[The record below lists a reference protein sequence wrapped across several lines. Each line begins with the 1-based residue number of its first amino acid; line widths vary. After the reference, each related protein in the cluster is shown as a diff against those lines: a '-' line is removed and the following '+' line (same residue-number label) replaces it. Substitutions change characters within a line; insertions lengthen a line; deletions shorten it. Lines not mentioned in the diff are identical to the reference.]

1 LDTKHIVAIGALA
14 EVQITI
20 TVGLEDVSGA
30 KQSRSI
36 FAYNIFKR
44 QITAVERRPTR
55 TEAGL

>member
-1 LDTKHIVAIGALA
+1 LNTKHIVAVGALA

-36 FAYNIFKR
+36 SLTISSRGKS
-44 QITAVERRPTR
+44 QQ
-55 TEAGL
+55 